1 MICPNCNS
9 HVNDTY
15 SFCPNCGAK
24 IEKRIDPFEPTPP
37 TPAPALTPAPTTQ
50 KKDNTIAIIGFV
62 FAFISPVIGLIC
74 SIIGYSNAKTGG
86 DYKNFAIAGIAIS
99 AVYIALSV
107 IAVIIVVISF
117 MLFIPILPY
126 I

>member
-37 TPAPALTPAPTTQ
+37 TPAPAPKPAP
-50 KKDNTIAIIGFV
+50 KKDNPIAIIGFV
-62 FAFISPVIGLIC
+62 FAFISPLIGLVC
-74 SIIGYSNAKTGG
+74 SIIGYSNAKTFGS
-86 DYKNFAIAGIAIS
+86 DYRGLALAGIIIS
-99 AVYIALSV
+99 AVYMVVSVLVGIIA
-107 IAVIIVVISF
+107 AFSF
-117 MLFIPILPY
+117 LFFLPFIPFL
-126 I
+126 